1 MHKKILQLC
10 MVMDVNQIIVG
21 DHFTIIYKYLIINV
35 EYSKLMLT
43 ISRLN
48 KETKI
53 TPLPEIV
60 IEVIRAPTMTIIR
73 ANIC

>member
-1 MHKKILQLC
+1 MQILN
-10 MVMDVNQIIVG
+10 D
-21 DHFTIIYKYLIINV
+21 YV
-35 EYSKLMLT
+35 EYLKLMST
-43 ISRLN
+43 ISGLN

-53 TPLPEIV
+53 IPLPEIV